1 MKAEPSESKQI
12 LQEKIAARSGAKRKR
27 DLEPAPDHS
36 IKPDSGS
43 DQDTA
48 TSGETNETVGNKK
61 ATFQKRKS
69 ILQPSG
75 SKFSKKAA
83 GRRRSLPAIDLEVTG
98 QDVEEDSADSKQVE
112 RESPSLPPIDRKQ
125 MSLHTRG
132 SQPTATTSP
141 ATYHDYLPKKYVE
154 VKLVAHSLPSCRPDG
169 LDDIWTCPFDTCGHK
184 VREASSTAGNTS
196 IKDHFQM
203 HAREAQEKIDLVY
216 KESRPYL
223 PVEYV
228 FLFSSFF
235 SSINFYPL
243 LYILQTLQ
251 ERKKQIQLTST

>member
-1 MKAEPSESKQI
+1 MKADPSEAKQI
-12 LQEKIAARSGAKRKR
+12 PKEKTTARSGTKRKR
-27 DLEPAPDHS
+27 DLELRPDHS
-36 IKPDSGS
+36 VKPDSGS

-48 TSGETNETVGNKK
+48 TSGETNEIVGNERG
-61 ATFQKRKS
+61 TFQKRKS

-83 GRRRSLPAIDLEVTG
+83 GRRRSLPPIDLQVTE

-112 RESPSLPPIDRKQ
+112 RESPPLPPVDRKQ
-125 MSLHTRG
+125 MGLHRRG
-132 SQPTATTSP
+132 SHPMAETSP
-141 ATYHDYLPKKYVE
+141 ATYHDYLPKKYVD
-154 VKLVAHSLPSCRPDG
+154 VKLVEHNLPSCRPDG
-169 LDDIWTCPFDTCGHK
+169 PDDIWTCPFDTCVHK

-228 FLFSSFF
+228 FLFFLPF
-235 SSINFYPL
+235 
-243 LYILQTLQ
+243 
-251 ERKKQIQLTST
+251 